1 VAVKEGVKINHR
13 VVIAM
18 DALTASQKKALEP
31 VLRDRQGFIVDAS
44 RQAKAVKGPG
54 GNALYQRDAGR
65 GFRLAYSIVD
75 GCVIVEDVMRKVSPH
90 ASAAKKLKG
99 APKANAPAKAAKAPA
114 VKKG

>member
-18 DALTASQKKALEP
+18 DALTDSQKKA
-31 VLRDRQGFIVDAS
+31 F
-44 RQAKAVKGPG
+44 
-54 GNALYQRDAGR
+54 
-65 GFRLAYSIVD
+65 
-75 GCVIVEDVMRKVSPH
+75 VEDVMRKVSPH

-99 APKANAPAKAAKAPA
+99 APKANAAEKAAKAPA